1 MIKNDSY
8 VYNKKKKKTIKDH
21 KSKKKEMTNMKSNCR
36 NSMKKNYFFSMS
48 VIIIHNLLSDKKSRS
63 ITIFNEI
70 VNIYVLFLHSSMHSC
85 ILLKKY
91 MYIKINIHIYI

>member
-1 MIKNDSY
+1 MYITKE
-8 VYNKKKKKTIKDH
+8 KKKKIKDH
-21 KSKKKEMTNMKSNCR
+21 KSKKKKWLIWNQIAEILWRRIISFQCQ
-36 NSMKKNYFFSMS
+36 SLY
-48 VIIIHNLLSDKKSRS
+48 IIHNLLSDKKSRS